1 MKMKTLIIDTSYL
14 IYRSYFAYPK
24 LTHNDQPVGAFFGF
38 AKTIIE
44 LVREN
49 KPDQL
54 VFAGDTAEPTWRHKL
69 VDDYKA
75 GRAQIEEAMVSQF
88 PLINN
93 WCSKITK
100 NVFKFPGWEADD
112 IIFSITLDEL
122 TQFRTI
128 CKVDMQPKVE
138 TLENLFDEI
147 DNQAIPDFP
156 IRFDELVKKSKDSA
170 NEILIYSSD
179 RDLYQMLSLPNLKF
193 IHSNKGNNDYF
204 GINEFKAKYQLH
216 PLQWL
221 DYKALVGDPGDNL
234 KGVEGVGPKI
244 TTSILQQTGCLYS
257 LFEKLDLEKK
267 PFFRTAGGC
276 WATDNDIHSFI
287 QNPKNAKIVE
297 KLKQNYEV
305 IKHTYLMSSLQCVP
319 EVNFKSSGFIL
330 SDGLGELEKHGF
342 KSLLTMIKKLEPQNV
357 EQEGLF

>member
-1 MKMKTLIIDTSYL
+1 MKTLIIDTSYL

-24 LTHNDQPVGAFFGF
+24 LTYNDQPVGAFFGF

-44 LVREN
+44 LVRDN

-54 VFAGDTAEPTWRHKL
+54 VFAGDTSEPTWRHKL

-88 PLINN
+88 PLIQA
-93 WCSKITK
+93 WCQKITG
-100 NVFKFPGWEADD
+100 NVFKFAGWEADD
-112 IIFSITLDEL
+112 IIFSISLDEL
-122 TQFRTI
+122 TQFRRI
-128 CKVDMQPKVE
+128 CKLDLKPKIE
-138 TLENLFDEI
+138 TLGDLFGDEPSI
-147 DNQAIPDFP
+147 TIPDFP
-156 IRFDELVKKSKDSA
+156 IRFDELVQKSKDSQ
-170 NEILIYSSD
+170 NQILIYSSD

-193 IHSNKGNNDYF
+193 IHSSKGVNSYF
-204 GINEFKAKYQLH
+204 GIDEFQEKHQLH

-221 DYKALVGDPGDNL
+221 DYKAMVGDPGDNL
-234 KGVEGVGPKI
+234 KGVEGIGPK
-244 TTSILQQTGCLYS
+244 TATAILQQIGCLYTF
-257 LFEKLDLEKK
+257 FERLGLDNK

-276 WATDNDIHSFI
+276 WVADNNVNEYI
-287 QNPKNAKIVE
+287 QNPKNAKIIE
-297 KLKQNYEV
+297 KLKLNYGA

-319 EVNFKSSGFIL
+319 EVSFKNTGFVLSSGL
-330 SDGLGELEKHGF
+330 EELEKFGF